1 MNPVMPAKLHRIDHF
16 CSHTKCMRSIPC
28 KYHHLDLD
36 NTHTQRE
43 REREREPRQLGNKPF
58 TNAGDFN

>member
-43 REREREPRQLGNKPF
+43 RERERERTAPTWKQTVHKCW
-58 TNAGDFN
+58 